1 MEYKGWHSRGYLPHL
16 DVPELC
22 QFITFR
28 TYGSFVVEE
37 SEVLR
42 AGMQGTSFE
51 WDEVL
56 DQSARGQILKHHGA
70 AEIVAETFAA
80 GEKQG
85 QYLLFSWAV
94 MSNHVHLLLRPQSDL
109 TVPQIVQGIKSVSS
123 RKIKK
128 LLGSKEPVWAIDY
141 FDRYIRDE
149 NHFLATALYIERN
162 PLRAGLGVGYPFVS
176 RNYLDMG

>member
-1 MEYKGWHSRGYLPHL
+1 
-16 DVPELC
+16 
-22 QFITFR
+22 
-28 TYGSFVVEE
+28 
-37 SEVLR
+37 
-42 AGMQGTSFE
+42 
-51 WDEVL
+51 
-56 DQSARGQILKHHGA
+56 
-70 AEIVAETFAA
+70 
-80 GEKQG
+80 
-85 QYLLFSWAV
+85 V

-128 LLGSKEPVWAIDY
+128 LLGSKEPVWAVDY

-149 NHFLATALYIERN
+149 NHFLATARYIERN